1 MFSQAC
7 VKNCPWGEGVH
18 PLPGQTPLP
27 PPSRQTPPR
36 ADTPPDG
43 HCSGRYASYWNASL
57 LSKNIGLNFVMYGGS
72 FTWKSSRNVF
82 KVILSNFDFLTHGRP
97 LSPNWVI
104 GPVGQWVKADFR
116 QLWYFDLVYIC
127 RRPVIEIS
135 ETTITPS
142 NDQSWA
148 THVHTLLRPQ
158 TTVTDR
164 MTSKS

>member
-7 VKNCPWGEGVH
+7 VKNCPWGEVYT

-27 PPSRQTPPR
+27 PPPRQTPPGQTLPR
-36 ADTPPDG
+36 QTPPPVPPPDG

-57 LSKNIGLNFVMYGGS
+57 LSKNIGLNFVMYEGS

-82 KVILSNFDFLTHGRP
+82 KVILRNFDFLTHGRP
-97 LSPNWVI
+97 LPPHWVI

-116 QLWYFDLVYIC
+116 QLWYFDLVYLC
-127 RRPVIEIS
+127 RRAVIEIS

-142 NDQSWA
+142 NDPPSSSDNRGGQN
-148 THVHTLLRPQ
+148 
-158 TTVTDR
+158 DI
-164 MTSKS
+164 